1 MIMATNSLQTLRNRS
16 HWILVLL
23 VLVGISIIPGTSRAQ
38 QTGQIAG
45 RISDADTKEYLPG
58 ANVMLKGSGF
68 GAATDRA
75 GSYRIQNV
83 PAGDYEMIV
92 RYIGYEEQTL
102 KVTVASGGTLVK
114 DVALKT
120 GVVQL
125 SGIEINGLREGQNK
139 ALNAQKSSE
148 KIMNVVAAEQIL
160 SFPDVNGAE
169 ALQRI
174 PGISIQR
181 DQGEGR
187 FVQVRGTEARL
198 SNMVIDGQS
207 IPSPDNTTR
216 QTMMDV
222 IPADQLASI
231 EVSKVI
237 TPDMDGNSV
246 GGTVNLITKSALD
259 NSRDILNVTV
269 GSGYSDKKPLGYY
282 QNSLKGTY
290 QFGLNYG
297 TRLGEEKNIG
307 IMFTASFL
315 RNDRGSSNNQI
326 TYAPITTVGKVLIP
340 YAFTDLMLRDYALT
354 RDRLGLSGTV
364 DFKPDDKS
372 KYSLTVVYNDFDD
385 NESRDQWR
393 ARPSKGKYNSATSVT
408 GATIEV
414 LTRDR
419 GQEDLL
425 NNFVGRGQNH
435 LGNIV
440 IDYSASYNRG
450 SETQHYYVSPTFVIN
465 KKVDFALDLSNP
477 DIPKYTVGGTGIP
490 AGYELNAANYT
501 ISSSAGFRVQEGIK
515 STNTS
520 YGGSLNLKMP
530 YSFLGYAADLKF
542 GGKADLRK
550 KDRVGTDSYYLWTG
564 TTPLLMSQFVG
575 TQPTIS
581 TLAGDYSGAWGQM
594 PDFQKV
600 RDFFD
605 ANKNGLLKPTL
616 NHDNTEAV
624 NNDLTEDI
632 YAGYAMTTIN
642 FDQLMVVAGVRDEMT
657 SNKVNANIIEYDK
670 SGNFLKATP
679 ATADHSFNVVLP
691 MLNFKYLID
700 PQTNLRAAVTTG
712 VGRANF
718 VDLVPSRIIHDDA
731 NTITM
736 GNPDLQPTTS
746 TGLDLLAEHFFQR
759 VGVLSAGAFYK
770 SLTNI
775 IYPSVY
781 PQVGGTFAGY
791 MVTQPV
797 NGPTASMYGFEFDWQ
812 QQLTF
817 MPGFLDGLGLYA
829 NYTYTKST
837 ADLPGHS
844 GAKLPGQAGN
854 TANLSLSYQKYGF
867 TAKVSANYADKFL
880 FTVGATSADDIW
892 YDSHMQYDANVS
904 MDIWHGLS
912 VYAQIMNIN
921 NAPLRYYMGIT
932 EQPTQREYYSWWT
945 QFGIKFNM

>member
-1 MIMATNSLQTLRNRS
+1 MAINTLRILRNHV
-16 HWILVLL
+16 HWIVVLL
-23 VLVGISIIPGTSRAQ
+23 VLVGIVMAPSTSRAQ
-38 QTGQIAG
+38 QTGQING
-45 RISDADTKEYLPG
+45 RVSDADTKDYLPT
-58 ANVMLKGSGF
+58 ANVMLKGTGL
-68 GAATDRA
+68 GASTDRT
-75 GSYRIQNV
+75 GQYRIQNV
-83 PAGDYEMIV
+83 PAGQYEMII
-92 RYIGYEEQTL
+92 RYIGYEEQTVS
-102 KVTVASGGTLVK
+102 VTVAAGGTVTK

-125 SGIEINGLREGQNK
+125 SGIQIDGLREGQNK
-139 ALNAQKSSE
+139 ALNAQKSSD
-148 KIMNVVAAEQIL
+148 KIMNVVAAEQIV

-169 ALQRI
+169 VLQRI

-198 SNMVIDGQS
+198 SNMVIDGQT
-207 IPSPDNTTR
+207 IPSPDNSSR

-231 EVSKVI
+231 EVSKVL

-259 NSRDILNVTV
+259 NAKDVLNVTV

-282 QNSLKGTY
+282 TNSLKGTY
-290 QFGLNYG
+290 QFGLSYG
-297 TRLGEEKNIG
+297 TKLGEEKNIG
-307 IMFTASFL
+307 VMFTASFL
-315 RNDRGSSNNQI
+315 RNDRGSNNNQI
-326 TYAPITTVGKVLIP
+326 TYAPIKTVGGTLMP
-340 YAFTDLMLRDYALT
+340 YAFADLMLRDYALT
-354 RDRLGLSGTV
+354 RDRMGLSGTL
-364 DFKPDDKS
+364 DYKPDDKN

-385 NESRDQWR
+385 NETRDQWR
-393 ARPSKGKYNSATSVT
+393 ARPSKGKYNSATSIT

-419 GQEDLL
+419 GQEALL

-435 LGNIV
+435 LGDIV
-440 IDYSASYNRG
+440 LDYSASYNRG
-450 SETQHYYVSPTFVIN
+450 SETQNFYVSPTFVIN
-465 KKVDFALDLSNP
+465 KKVDFTLDLSDPN
-477 DIPKYTVGGTGIP
+477 IPKYTVGGTGIP

-520 YGGSLNLKMP
+520 YGGTVNLKMP

-575 TQPTIS
+575 ASNPTMS
-581 TLAGDYSGAWGQM
+581 TLAGNYAWAWGQM

-600 RDFFD
+600 MDFFN

-624 NNDLTEDI
+624 NNTLTEDI

-657 SNKVNANIIEYDK
+657 SNTINANAIQYDK
-670 SGNFLKATP
+670 SGNFLSATP
-679 ATADHSFNVVLP
+679 ATSDKSFNVILP
-691 MLNFKYLID
+691 MINFRYALNA
-700 PQTNLRAAVTTG
+700 QTNLRAAVTTG

-718 VDLVPSRIIHDDA
+718 VDLVPSRIIHDDGS
-731 NTITM
+731 TITM

-746 TGLDLLAEHFFQR
+746 TGFDLLAEHFFQR

-781 PQVGGTFAGY
+781 PQVGGTYAGY
-791 MVTQPV
+791 LVTQPV

-837 ADLPGHS
+837 ADLPGHP
-844 GAKLPGQAGN
+844 GTKLPGQAGN
-854 TANLSLSYQKYGF
+854 TANLALSYQKYGF
-867 TAKVSANYADKFL
+867 TAKVSVNYADKFL
-880 FTVGATSADDIW
+880 FTVGATSNDDIW
-892 YDSHMQYDANVS
+892 YDAHTQLDVNAN

-912 VYAQIMNIN
+912 VYVQFMNLS

-932 EQPTQREYYSWWT
+932 EQPTQREFYSWWS

>member
-1 MIMATNSLQTLRNRS
+1 MAINSLRILRDQA
-16 HWILVLL
+16 HWILVFL
-23 VLVGISIIPGTSRAQ
+23 VLVGIVMAPSTSRAQ
-38 QTGQIAG
+38 QTGHING
-45 RISDADTKEYLPG
+45 RISDADTKEYLPT
-58 ANVMLKGSGF
+58 ANVMLKGTGL
-68 GAATDRA
+68 GASTDRA
-75 GSYRIQNV
+75 GQYRIQNV
-83 PAGDYEMIV
+83 PVGQYEMIV
-92 RYIGYEEQTL
+92 RYIGYEEQTVN
-102 KVTVASGGTLVK
+102 VTVTAGSTIAK

-181 DQGEGR
+181 DMGDGR
-187 FVQVRGTEARL
+187 YVQVRGTEARL
-198 SNMVIDGQS
+198 NNMVIDGQA
-207 IPSPDNTTR
+207 IPSPDNSTR

-231 EVSKVI
+231 EVSKVL

-259 NSRDILNVTV
+259 NSKDVLNVTV
-269 GSGYSDKKPLGYY
+269 GSGYADKKPQGYY
-282 QNSLKGTY
+282 TNSLKGTY

-364 DFKPDDKS
+364 DFKPNDKS

-393 ARPSKGKYNSATSVT
+393 ARPSKGKYNSATSIT

-435 LGNIV
+435 LGDIV
-440 IDYSASYNRG
+440 LDYSASYNRG
-450 SETQHYYVSPTFVIN
+450 SETQNYYVSPTFVIN
-465 KKVDFALDLSNP
+465 KKVDFTLDLSDPN
-477 DIPKYTVGGTGIP
+477 IPKYTVGGTGIP

-501 ISSSAGFRVQEGIK
+501 ISSSNGFRVQEGIK

-520 YGGSLNLKMP
+520 YGGNVSLKMP

-564 TTPLLMSQFVG
+564 STPLLMSQLVG
-575 TQPTIS
+575 ATQPTLS
-581 TLAGDYSGAWGQM
+581 TLAGNYSWAWGQM

-600 RDFFD
+600 MDFFN
-605 ANKNGLLKPTL
+605 ANKTTNFKQTL

-624 NNDLTEDI
+624 NNTLTEDI

-657 SNKVNANIIEYDK
+657 QNTVDANIIEYDK
-670 SGNFLKATP
+670 AGLFLKATP
-679 ATADHSFNVVLP
+679 SSADHSFNVILP
-691 MLNFKYLID
+691 MVNFKYLLD
-700 PQTNLRAAVTTG
+700 AQTNVRAAFTTG

-731 NTITM
+731 STITM
-736 GNPDLQPTTS
+736 GNAELQPTTS
-746 TGLDLLAEHFFQR
+746 SGFDLMAEHFFQR

-770 SLTNI
+770 SLSNI

-781 PQVGGTFAGY
+781 PQVGGAYAGY

-817 MPGFLDGLGLYA
+817 LPGFLDGLGIYA

-867 TAKVSANYADKFL
+867 TAKASVNYADKFL

-892 YDSHMQYDANVS
+892 YDAHTQFDVNAS

-912 VYAQIMNIN
+912 VYVQFMNLN
-921 NAPLRYYMGIT
+921 NAPLRYYEGVTNM
-932 EQPTQREYYSWWT
+932 PTQREYYSWWS